1 MKRNPSVLCL
11 SNDLEFPSDRT
22 RTPEGLHAHAVDPT
36 PAELQA
42 DHKAVIAWERYMR
55 VASRYRQVM
64 PWIVDRRHYVPNRR
78 RCSSTI
84 APS

>member
-1 MKRNPSVLCL
+1 MMDDTTNLPTSIDTSDKAAHPRPSSRRSDGSQTPRWRKAD
-11 SNDLEFPSDRT
+11 SNS
-22 RTPEGLHAHAVDPT
+22 
-36 PAELQA
+36 QS
-42 DHKAVIAWERYMR
+42 R

-64 PWIVDRRHYVPNRR
+64 PWIVDRRHYVPKRR

>member
-1 MKRNPSVLCL
+1 MMDDTTNLPTSIDTSDKAAIPGL
-11 SNDLEFPSDRT
+11 SR
-22 RTPEGLHAHAVDPT
+22 AVPMVCRLRAGGDSNS
-36 PAELQA
+36 QS
-42 DHKAVIAWERYMR
+42 R

-64 PWIVDRRHYVPNRR
+64 PWIVDRRHYVPKRR